1 MTDRL
6 AFFPMMVNLQGKR
19 CLVVGA
25 GKVAAAKIAGL
36 LRHGAQVEVVSPQA
50 LSHIKNQANGGVIV
64 WHRRAFSPKDVK
76 GAFLAVAATN
86 SSAINEVVFRACA
99 ARGVLCN
106 SVDDPERCDF
116 YYPAVVRRG
125 PLQIAISTGGCS
137 PALASRLRKELEEQF
152 GPEWSAW
159 VRQVGN
165 LRKDLLLKGGP
176 PEARKRRLQQMASPQ
191 AFRAFLRA
199 RNQRRT

>member
-1 MTDRL
+1 MTDRP
-6 AFFPMMVNLQGKR
+6 AFFPMMVNLQGRK

-36 LRHGAQVEVVSPQA
+36 LRHGAQVEVVSPRA
-50 LSHIKNQANGGVIV
+50 LSRVKDQANDGVIV
-64 WHRRAFSPKDVK
+64 WRRRAFSPKDVK

-86 SSAINEVVFRACA
+86 SSVLNEAVFRACA

-137 PALASRLRKELEEQF
+137 PALASRLRRELEQQF

-159 VRQVGN
+159 VKQVGN
-165 LRKDLLLKGGP
+165 LRKDMLLKGGP
-176 PEARKRRLQQMASPQ
+176 PETRKQLLQQMVSPQ
-191 AFRAFLRA
+191 AFRAFLRM